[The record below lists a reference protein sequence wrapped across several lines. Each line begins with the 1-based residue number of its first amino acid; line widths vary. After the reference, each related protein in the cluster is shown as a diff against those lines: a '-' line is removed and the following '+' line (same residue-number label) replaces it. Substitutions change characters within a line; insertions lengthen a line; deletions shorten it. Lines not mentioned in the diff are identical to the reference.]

1 MTKIRISLLNQ
12 AGRILGVALL
22 VVPAAAPAAALSPS
36 PAQRQIDAARA
47 TIQSRPADLKGYNSL
62 AVGLTRRARETGDT
76 AYYEEAWKALELARH
91 LDPNNRQTLRISA
104 WVSMGQHEFARAYA
118 ISEQYDRQYPGD
130 SWNQSVMG
138 DALMELG
145 RYDEAEKAFQRMV
158 DLKPGTAAYS
168 RVAYVR
174 ELRGDLNG
182 ALEIM
187 RMALTS
193 TESRESEDRAWLWVQ
208 IAHLQDISGDLDAA
222 DASYRSALA
231 EFSGYHYALAGLA
244 ELTLRRGD
252 AEEATR
258 LAQQALSAAP
268 HAERYLIL
276 ADTLRTLGKEQ
287 EARAAEETFERL
299 ALQNVNKA
307 DNENHDLVL
316 FYLER
321 RPHPQWALSIA
332 KIESSRRRDVH
343 SLDRLAIA
351 LAANGEERQAR
362 RLMKRVLEI
371 GTHDPLI
378 LRHAA
383 GMGLRPAF

>member
-1 MTKIRISLLNQ
+1 MTKIRISFLNQ

-22 VVPAAAPAAALSPS
+22 VVPAAAPAASLSPS

-76 AYYEEAWKALELARH
+76 AYYEEAWKALDLARR

-145 RYDEAEKAFQRMV
+145 RYDEAEKAVQRMV

>member
-1 MTKIRISLLNQ
+1 MTKIRISFLNQ

>member
-1 MTKIRISLLNQ
+1 MTKIRISFLNQ

-91 LDPNNRQTLRISA
+91 LDSNNRQTLRISA

>member
-22 VVPAAAPAAALSPS
+22 VVPAAAPAASLSPS

-91 LDPNNRQTLRISA
+91 LDSNNRQTLRISA

-276 ADTLRTLGKEQ
+276 ADALRALGKEQ

>member
-91 LDPNNRQTLRISA
+91 LDSNNRQTLRISA

-138 DALMELG
+138 DTLMELG

-276 ADTLRTLGKEQ
+276 ADALRALGKEQ